1 VYSRSK
7 LAAEQ
12 RIRACPNALI
22 LRLRMPVTD
31 TREERNFVTKLAGYA
46 RLIDVPN
53 SVSVLGDL
61 LPVSLD
67 MARRALTGVYN
78 FTNPGAVS
86 HRDIMQMYQAIVDN
100 TKVRCGECTIP
111 SHPRGSDGALYWPMA
126 HRNLSTLRRTTPR
139 RSA

>member
-1 VYSRSK
+1 
-7 LAAEQ
+7 
-12 RIRACPNALI
+12 
-22 LRLRMPVTD
+22 MPVTD
-31 TREERNFVTKLAGYA
+31 ARDERNLVTKLVGYA

-67 MARRALTGVYN
+67 MARRARTGVYN

-100 TKVRCGECTIP
+100 TKVCKLGAVRCGECAIP
-111 SHPRGSDGALYWPMA
+111 SRPIPFTWV
-126 HRNLSTLRRTTPR
+126 
-139 RSA
+139 